1 MSPFVASWSRTW
13 QALGASAPAGLMEQL
28 LARYAEPH
36 RRYHS
41 QQHLHECLAHLVPA
55 LHLAEHPGEVEI
67 ALWFHDA
74 IYELKAQDNEAQSA
88 QWAAR
93 SLVAAGLS
101 SDVCERAEALVM
113 ATRHAALPPSGDAQL
128 LVDVD
133 LAILGAA
140 PERFAEY
147 ERQIREEYAWVP
159 GWIFRRK
166 RRAVLRQFLARDP
179 IYGTA
184 HFRERLEAAARRN
197 LAQAVR

>member
-1 MSPFVASWSRTW
+1 MGFLASWSRTW
-13 QALGASAPAGLMEQL
+13 QALGAPTPSGLMEQL

-41 QQHLHECLAHLVPA
+41 QQHVHECLAHLSPA

-74 IYELKAQDNEAQSA
+74 VYELKAQDNEAQSA
-88 QWAAR
+88 QWAVR
-93 SLVAAGLS
+93 ELMAAGLAAE
-101 SDVCERAEALVM
+101 VRERVAALIM
-113 ATRHAALPPSGDAQL
+113 ATQHAALPASGDAQL

-133 LAILGAA
+133 LAILGAT
-140 PERFAEY
+140 PGRFAEY

-166 RRAVLRQFLARDP
+166 RRAVLRQFLDREPLYA
-179 IYGTA
+179 TA
-184 HFRERLEAAARRN
+184 HFRERLEVAARRN
-197 LAQAVR
+197 LAQATR

>member
-1 MSPFVASWSRTW
+1 
-13 QALGASAPAGLMEQL
+13 MERL

-41 QQHLHECLAHLVPA
+41 QQHLHECLVHLRPA
-55 LHLAEHPGEVEI
+55 LHLTEHPGEVEI

-93 SLVAAGLS
+93 ALAAAGLS
-101 SDVCERAEALVM
+101 SDVCERVVALVM
-113 ATRHAALPPSGDAQL
+113 ATRHAASPTAPDAQL
-128 LVDVD
+128 LVDAD
-133 LAILGAA
+133 LAILGAT

-166 RRAVLRQFLARDP
+166 RRAVLRQFLEREPLYA
-179 IYGTA
+179 TA
-184 HFRERLEAAARRN
+184 HFRERLESAARRN
-197 LAQAVR
+197 LAQAIR

>member
-1 MSPFVASWSRTW
+1 
-13 QALGASAPAGLMEQL
+13 MEQL

-179 IYGTA
+179 IYATA

>member
-1 MSPFVASWSRTW
+1 MHALANSWSRTW
-13 QALGASAPAGLMEQL
+13 QALGTPAPAGLMEQL

-55 LHLAEHPGEVEI
+55 LHLAEHPGEIEI

-93 SLVAAGLS
+93 ELAAAGLAPEA
-101 SDVCERAEALVM
+101 CERVVALVM

-166 RRAVLRQFLARDP
+166 RRAVLRQFLERDP

>member
-1 MSPFVASWSRTW
+1 MNAFSTSWSRVW
-13 QALGASAPAGLMEQL
+13 DALGAPAPAGLMEQV

-41 QQHLHECLAHLVPA
+41 QQHLHECLAHLGPA

-88 QWAAR
+88 QWAA
-93 SLVAAGLS
+93 LELAAAGLS
-101 SDVCERAEALVM
+101 PEVCERVVALVM

-128 LVDVD
+128 LMDVD
-133 LAILGAA
+133 LAILGAT
-140 PERFAEY
+140 PQRFAEY
-147 ERQIREEYAWVP
+147 EQQIREEYAWVP

-166 RRAVLRQFLARDP
+166 RRAVLKQFLEREPLYA
-179 IYGTA
+179 TA

-197 LAQAVR
+197 LAQATR